1 MEKVLK
7 SINDEMTIRY
17 YLHNAQTLVS
27 KGILD
32 HYPERYRQINSM
44 EPAGRRLFVL
54 CLHLPYLLKAM
65 DTKII
70 YSEPSSSIAMKDD
83 IHDARH
89 LENTKVIY
97 LNFYA
102 TSRCSQIEG
111 EEYLEAASKI
121 LKQNPSHILRISL
134 IEKRILNVQTNE
146 ILETKTVISLLRL
159 FYQLIQAQYA
169 NSNIE
174 PVINLL
180 NALAQEDMDTANEIL
195 ISLLGTQVMKDYLL
209 DTVLTIFEENDKR
222 QINETYNSMQ
232 NCIDNMESL
241 KKRYTDI
248 LKSYQILNE
257 RAQFYEANP
266 QNTDTKI
273 IKKYLSKTPY
283 IKEVYKYD
291 AQTLKLIYEAP
302 MLYYSKTVVQKLR
315 DATLS
320 DKKAEVYDIFL
331 NDRFIMYTRC
341 ALLLDIYTFR
351 LTQSYIGSSDEL
363 YGHPHIDSY
372 GCFGNHID
380 AIRDWAERKD
390 YLGVLEQMSA
400 MVLNLNFTD
409 SIVIN
414 SMVEIIHSSP
424 DKPSFFDKET
434 KEFISFN
441 DITKILKEEKNG
453 IPQIE
458 KE

>member
-32 HYPERYRQINSM
+32 LYPERHKRIKSM
-44 EPAGRRLFVL
+44 DPAGRSLFVL

-65 DTKII
+65 DAKIM
-70 YSEPSSSIAMKDD
+70 YSEPSSSIDMKDD
-83 IHDARH
+83 IHNARY
-89 LENTKVIY
+89 LENTKFIY

-134 IEKRILNVQTNE
+134 IEKRILNIQTNE
-146 ILETKTVISLLRL
+146 ILETKTVISILRL

-180 NALAQEDMDTANEIL
+180 NALAQEDMDAANEIL
-195 ISLLGTQVMKDYLL
+195 ISLLGAQVMKGYLL

-222 QINETYNSMQ
+222 QINETYSSMQ

-241 KKRYTDI
+241 KKQYTDI

-291 AQTLKLIYEAP
+291 AQTLKFVYEAP

-315 DATLS
+315 DTTLS

-331 NDRFIMYTRC
+331 NDRFTMYTRC

-363 YGHPHIDSY
+363 YGHPHIDNY

-414 SMVEIIHSSP
+414 SMVDIIHSDP

-441 DITKILKEEKNG
+441 DITKILKEEKDG
-453 IPQIE
+453 IPQTE